1 MDSMLSTIAFA
12 LLIGAQFLAAV
23 VLISKRRTI
32 YAEPAEH
39 VHREA
44 PQSRV
49 RLRMSESSDQ
59 GVERPREVSDVVP
72 RTLAQQVGELSSL

>member
-39 VHREA
+39 VVHREA
-44 PQSRV
+44 PRSRQF
-49 RLRMSESSDQ
+49 D
-59 GVERPREVSDVVP
+59 EVDEKQP
-72 RTLAQQVGELSSL
+72 AKAA

>member
-32 YAEPAEH
+32 
-39 VHREA
+39 
-44 PQSRV
+44 
-49 RLRMSESSDQ
+49 
-59 GVERPREVSDVVP
+59 
-72 RTLAQQVGELSSL
+72 

>member
-32 YAEPAEH
+32 YAEPVEH
-39 VHREA
+39 VDREA
-44 PQSRV
+44 PRSRQFDAV
-49 RLRMSESSDQ
+49 
-59 GVERPREVSDVVP
+59 VETRP
-72 RTLAQQVGELSSL
+72 AKAA

>member
-1 MDSMLSTIAFA
+1 MDSTLSTIAFA

-39 VHREA
+39 VHREP
-44 PQSRV
+44 PQSRQFD
-49 RLRMSESSDQ
+49 EIDEPQ
-59 GVERPREVSDVVP
+59 P
-72 RTLAQQVGELSSL
+72 AKAA

>member
-39 VHREA
+39 AHRQP
-44 PQSRV
+44 PQSHS
-49 RLRMSESSDQ
+49 RLRMPESSDQ

-72 RTLAQQVGELSSL
+72 RTPAQRVGELSSL

>member
-32 YAEPAEH
+32 YAEPAAH

-44 PQSRV
+44 PRSRQFDEV
-49 RLRMSESSDQ
+49 D
-59 GVERPREVSDVVP
+59 ERQP
-72 RTLAQQVGELSSL
+72 AKAA